1 MRGRG
6 RSNNRGSPN
15 TSRGSNFNA
24 NGARSSTR
32 NWDKPSPAGSEAA
45 PKTSNSGALNKKG
58 NKHDDLAGLRWLPSV
73 SRSSG
78 LEPNGDALRSFR
90 TQEEYWKYIV
100 EKVMDLE
107 LSDRK
112 ASKHAADRQEK
123 EGNVM
128 ILIRKLREGFVAT
141 NRKDEFAVQVVER
154 STHLALLYNSPKD
167 IASSFGYLFDA
178 YPATKIPAS
187 KEPSSYTS
195 QKAVGLLHFL
205 HTLLDEYPSQRT
217 SYRLILPNSAHL
229 AIGCPEWSVASEISS
244 ALRRNNWWTLD
255 KLTSPQLLRERLTD
269 KPWTAPDTDK
279 DQDEMFDA
287 LPERA
292 LFHLMHQLRLKVRGS
307 AWPVLRSAYREV
319 VDGPWLERSLM
330 LGKQKE
336 ASVSE
341 LAEFM
346 RAGVEKGEAG
356 VKDTSGARAWVLRRP
371 A

>member
-187 KEPSSYTS
+187 KNLARIQARKQSGCCISSTHYSTSTPANEPLT
-195 QKAVGLLHFL
+195 VLFFPIR
-205 HTLLDEYPSQRT
+205 HTLPSVV
-217 SYRLILPNSAHL
+217 PN
-229 AIGCPEWSVASEISS
+229 
-244 ALRRNNWWTLD
+244 
-255 KLTSPQLLRERLTD
+255 
-269 KPWTAPDTDK
+269 
-279 DQDEMFDA
+279 
-287 LPERA
+287 ERA

-307 AWPVLRSAYREV
+307 ASVLRSAYREV

-341 LAEFM
+341 LADFM

-356 VKDTSGARAWVLRRP
+356 VKDTSGARVWVLRRP